1 LNQKLNKFQS
11 IQSDIHNILTYNI
24 LLSRKSTPI
33 KKFIELQLKEK
44 QSLNAINEGERV
56 YCFPSLGDH
65 FHKMIPLAEKISFPI
80 LGLNWT
86 ENFNSFSS
94 MDEITNQWL
103 DVILKDSIYESDDGF
118 NLIGYSFGGIA
129 AFETAIKLQKQR
141 KKIKNLILIDSSP
154 LNEILEQTYYNYGK
168 LFELSDKFSEP
179 MKMILDFLSTHIIV
193 DYNAIKKQLIALQN
207 KEEIIK
213 VIFN

>member
-1 LNQKLNKFQS
+1 
-11 IQSDIHNILTYNI
+11 
-24 LLSRKSTPI
+24 
-33 KKFIELQLKEK
+33 
-44 QSLNAINEGERV
+44 
-56 YCFPSLGDH
+56 
-65 FHKMIPLAEKISFPI
+65 MIPLAEKISFPI

-129 AFETAIKLQKQR
+129 AFETAIKL
-141 KKIKNLILIDSSP
+141 ILLDSSP